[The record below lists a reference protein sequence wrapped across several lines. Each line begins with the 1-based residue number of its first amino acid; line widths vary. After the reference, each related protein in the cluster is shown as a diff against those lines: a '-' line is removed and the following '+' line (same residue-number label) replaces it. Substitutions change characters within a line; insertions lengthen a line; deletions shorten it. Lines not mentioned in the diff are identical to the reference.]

1 MKTEDAAKALAET
14 TLFGMLDATA
24 LQPLAQR
31 AVLRRYRRGQLIFY
45 QGDPALSLFVLLE
58 GSLKVYVTSDEG
70 DTMLLVTL
78 HPPDVVGEIA
88 LLDGEPRSAS
98 AEALVDSVALEVG
111 REPFLQ
117 AIRDDPKIAEGCLR
131 SLGAV
136 LRRLTEQA
144 ADLVFLDLPGRVAK
158 LILGRAEE
166 RGTVSGRGI
175 ELDLELTQG
184 DLAAMV
190 GASRQSVNQ
199 VLRSF
204 EKKGYVRIEG
214 KNVIIANAESLGR
227 IAHV

>member
-14 TLFGMLDATA
+14 TLFGMLDAEA
-24 LQPLAQR
+24 LQPLAAR

-58 GSLKVYVTSDEG
+58 GGLKVYVTSDDG

-78 HPPDVVGEIA
+78 HPPDVVGEIS

-98 AEALVDSVALEVG
+98 AEALTDSVALELG
-111 REPFLQ
+111 RDPFLQ
-117 AIRDDPKIAEGCLR
+117 AIRENPKIAEGCLR

-158 LILGRAEE
+158 LILARAEE
-166 RGTVSGRGI
+166 RGTVSRRGI

-199 VLRSF
+199 VLKAF
-204 EKKGYVRIEG
+204 EKKGYVRLEG